1 VEIEMFHGRYL
12 DNKNYTAFR
21 DTMSLNFQYPSRG
34 NYGACFEDTSVLH
47 PKPETRNLVPVTRS
61 P

>member
-1 VEIEMFHGRYL
+1 MFHGRYL